1 MEIPPFYPYIFILST
16 CIVELQLHLTLLCLS
31 SFIHHLGCL
40 SCSRSVLDERCC
52 QYPFIQLES
61 AGIQNFPCFQMYYPP
76 KTKKDHLLPIFFFKK
91 GSWPDSVKLV

>member
-40 SCSRSVLDERCC
+40 SCSRSVSDEWCR
-52 QYPFIQLES
+52 QYPFIQSEL
-61 AGIQNFPCFQMYYPP
+61 AGIQNFPCFQIYNPP
-76 KTKKDHLLPIFFFKK
+76 KTKKITFYPFSFLKK
-91 GSWPDSVKLV
+91 VLGQTLSN